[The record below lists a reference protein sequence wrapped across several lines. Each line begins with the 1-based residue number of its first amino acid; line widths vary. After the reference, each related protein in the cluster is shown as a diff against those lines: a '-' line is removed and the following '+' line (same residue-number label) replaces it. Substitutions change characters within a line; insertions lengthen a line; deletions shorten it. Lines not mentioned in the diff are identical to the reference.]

1 MADIIDLDAAE
12 EAPKPRIL
20 VISLE
25 YLESFD
31 DLINI
36 FLTPMLDLALV
47 QRVKKA
53 ATLTRLLTKEDAE
66 PYSALVLTDAAL
78 TLPEN
83 LPLWEQCLAY
93 MRRTDA
99 TAVLTGQ
106 VASFGLPD
114 DLDELF
120 GVSGLPDWK
129 CGNYQRDVVVLNPKA
144 DGIRDGKHLD
154 LSDKK
159 SLKAAYSAK
168 SLCLSGVKIEHRWYV
183 PDLSEVGDGMGIAA
197 LLAQGLSGWDPEKVG
212 RQAAV
217 AYGPVGEKGRI
228 GWVGDVNNEPP
239 SVKVIL
245 AMCGLDPA
253 KANIINVE
261 VRQPSG
267 PAAMRWDAGE
277 GRFVKV

>member
-1 MADIIDLDAAE
+1 MANIIDLDAE

-31 DLINI
+31 DIVSQ
-36 FLTPMLDLALV
+36 FLTPMLELAIV

-53 ATLTRLLTKEDAE
+53 ATLTRLLSKEDAE

-83 LPLWEQCLAY
+83 LPLWEQVLAY
-93 MRRTDA
+93 LRRTGA

-106 VASFGLPD
+106 VANFAIPD
-114 DLDELF
+114 DLDEF
-120 GVSGLPDWK
+120 FRVSGLPDWK
-129 CGNYQRDVVVLNPKA
+129 GGMYQRNIVVMNEKA
-144 DGIRDGKHLD
+144 DGIRDATHFDYRNKNG
-154 LSDKK
+154 
-159 SLKAAYSAK
+159 LKTMYSVK
-168 SLCLSGVKIEHRWYV
+168 SLCLSGVRTEHRWYV
-183 PDLSEVGDGMGIAA
+183 PDANLDDGGGI
-197 LLAQGLSGWDPEKVG
+197 LNLPGMLARGPEGRDPERVHL
-212 RQAAV
+212 QTAV

-228 GWVGDVNNEPP
+228 GWVGDVNSEEP
-239 SVKVIL
+239 SCKVIL

-253 KANIINVE
+253 KASIE
-261 VRQPSG
+261 PYQSSTSG
-267 PAAMRWDAGE
+267 SAAMRWDAGQ